1 MVCAPCGSGK
11 TLLSLELTRR
21 TLHRGGRVLHLIPR
35 RELIDQLCVK
45 LDEWMPG
52 NYGVIA
58 SKTKRRVS
66 AYAPIQVGSID
77 TLVSR
82 VIRKGRDHVPLAD
95 LVLVDEAHLMQT
107 NNRLALMEMFPDA
120 RIGLFTATPCR
131 FDGRAMGS
139 VADELIEIATV
150 RQLIAK
156 GHLVKP
162 QYYTPSSPDLKRM
175 VKVAGDY
182 NKTQAGERMEPL
194 LGNIVEHWLEKNSD
208 RVTVVYANSRGQ
220 SAWLAQEFRKH
231 GICAEHCDGGY
242 EDTARDEIM
251 GRFRNGETQV
261 LCNVDLVT
269 YGFDLPELSC
279 AVLARPTLS
288 ESRYIQMGGRPM
300 RAFRGKTD
308 CVIQDH
314 SGCVRQHGYI
324 EEERIWCLEGK
335 RDIKHKLRLVQRS
348 GERKDPELKIEC
360 PDCHLVFAGGLRC
373 TNCGFYYERLAKKF
387 HVVEGRLV
395 KIGGDEPAIDNT
407 SKIQFYRELLG
418 YCQQVGYKL
427 GWAAHAYESKHKTMP
442 PREWAQLGPLAPSQ
456 MTNGYIKFLRIR
468 RAKARQKGVARES

>member
-1 MVCAPCGSGK
+1 MVCSPCGSGK
-11 TLLSLELTRR
+11 TLLTLELTRR
-21 TLHRGGRVLHLIPR
+21 ALHRGGRVLHLIPR
-35 RELIDQLCVK
+35 RELIGQLCKK
-45 LDEWMPG
+45 LDKWMPS

-58 SKTKRRVS
+58 SKTRHRVS

-82 VIRKGRDHVPLAD
+82 VIRKGRDNVPLAD

-107 NNRLALMEMFPDA
+107 NNRMALMEMFPDA
-120 RIGLFTATPCR
+120 KIGLFTATPCR

-150 RQLIAK
+150 RELIKK
-156 GHLVKP
+156 GHLVQP
-162 QYYTPSSPDLKRM
+162 EYYTPSSPDLKRM

-194 LGNIVEHWLEKNSD
+194 LGNIVEHWLEKNSH
-208 RVTVVYANSRGQ
+208 RITVVYANSRGQ

-231 GICAEHCDGGY
+231 GIAAEHCDGGY

-251 GRFRNGETQV
+251 GRFYNGETQV

-269 YGFDLPELSC
+269 YGFDMPEMSC

-300 RAFRGKTD
+300 RAFAGKD
-308 CVIQDH
+308 GCVIQDH

-324 EEERIWCLEGK
+324 EEERIWSLSGK
-335 RDIKHKLRLVQRS
+335 QDVKHKLRAVTPRS
-348 GERKDPELKIEC
+348 GERKDPELHIEC
-360 PDCHLVFAGGLRC
+360 PECHLVFAGGLRC
-373 TNCGFYYERLAKKF
+373 TNCGFYFERLAKKF
-387 HVVEGRLV
+387 HTVEGRLV
-395 KIGGDEPAIDNT
+395 RIGGDEQPVDNT
-407 SKIQFYRELLG
+407 QKIQFYRELLG
-418 YCQQVGYKL
+418 AAAQKGYKP
-427 GWAAHAYESKHKTMP
+427 GWAAHAYESKHKSMP
-442 PREWAQLGPLAPSQ
+442 PREWADAGPLPPSP
-456 MTNGYIKFLRIR
+456 MTIGWIKFLNIR
-468 RAKARQKGVARES
+468 RAKSRKKDSV